1 MLLIDTTK
9 YHNCKIINTMEKQ
22 IEKLKSELQSAN
34 QKVERLEAENAKV
47 NELLDKTIKS
57 LEIAT
62 ESLKESEKDID
73 ELKTRKDELLSSW
86 SRECAKNKELKE
98 LKESMKAVATI
109 INTILA

>member
-1 MLLIDTTK
+1 MLLVDTAK
-9 YHNCKIINTMEKQ
+9 YHNYKIINTMEKQ

-34 QKVERLEAENAKV
+34 QKVEELKAENAKV

-62 ESLKESEKDID
+62 KSLKESEKNID
-73 ELKTRKDELLSSW
+73 ELKTRKDEVLSSW
-86 SRECAKNKELKE
+86 SRECTKNKELKE
-98 LKESMKAVATI
+98 VLKAVATL

>member
-62 ESLKESEKDID
+62 ESHKESEKDID

-98 LKESMKAVATI
+98 SMKAVATI